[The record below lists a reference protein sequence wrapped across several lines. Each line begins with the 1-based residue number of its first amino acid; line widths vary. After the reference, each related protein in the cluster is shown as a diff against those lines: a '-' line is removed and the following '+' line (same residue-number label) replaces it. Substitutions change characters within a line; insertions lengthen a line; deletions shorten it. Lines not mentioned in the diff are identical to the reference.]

1 MIPYHLLLT
10 EFFLFWQM
18 TRLSSQILR
27 LQTCPSA
34 EAEAPPSKDP
44 ESDHFSHLHPTPG
57 SRSPTHPVR
66 TIAVA
71 YSAVGVPMSS
81 LAPTVHSSFGMLCLK
96 STLTPS
102 LSCSKA
108 PSDHLAAPGIKAR
121 GLTMA
126 SRPYLVWSRRPVPP
140 HLQPLA
146 CAVSATLASFSPN
159 TPNSPQPQGL
169 CTYSLPA
176 RNAPPLDL
184 CRSLPP
190 RPHASAQKSPPQRAF
205 LTASVEWPLSCYPRT
220 L

>member
-1 MIPYHLLLT
+1 MANDTSILPDT
-10 EFFLFWQM
+10 QA
-18 TRLSSQILR
+18 TNLSISRGGGSTLE
-27 LQTCPSA
+27 T
-34 EAEAPPSKDP
+34 DP

-108 PSDHLAAPGIKAR
+108 PSDHPAAPGIKAR

-126 SRPYLVWSRRPVPP
+126 SRPYLVWSRKDPSRLTSSPWLVLFQPHWPP
-140 HLQPLA
+140 
-146 CAVSATLASFSPN
+146 SPR
-159 TPNSPQPQGL
+159 TPQTHP
-169 CTYSLPA
+169 SL
-176 RNAPPLDL
+176 
-184 CRSLPP
+184 
-190 RPHASAQKSPPQRAF
+190 RAF
-205 LTASVEWPLSCYPRT
+205 ALTVYLPGT
-220 L
+220 LLP